1 MNKNLNEISKTTN
14 LKFQND
20 YLSRI
25 EATPLPSV
33 SKEGKHNLDK
43 ISISESG
50 KKIFSKSALGYNGDS
65 IEVND

>member
-1 MNKNLNEISKTTN
+1 
-14 LKFQND
+14 
-20 YLSRI
+20 
-25 EATPLPSV
+25 V